1 MTLRVGIQWVISMDL
16 TVVGL
21 TIMVP
26 ILVVGFL
33 FSAVYTMQWLTSF
46 LFSSI
51 IAIDDIYYD

>member
-1 MTLRVGIQWVISMDL
+1 MDL

-26 ILVVGFL
+26 ILVVGLL

-51 IAIDDIYYD
+51 IAMDDIYHD